1 MQNEFAI
8 AAHWSGE
15 FDEDQFQTWCESLR
29 AKLQAPSVSLGL
41 VFASS
46 RYFDLAEQV
55 LEIVRVH
62 ARVPLLAGCSSDSLI
77 ANGREI
83 EDNAGIVVAL
93 YHLPGAELKAVR
105 FTADQLADANGPA
118 YWHSTSGVAPS
129 ETNGWLAFADPFHL
143 DCAAWLRSWS
153 ESYRHRPIVGGLAS
167 GNHEDRRTQ
176 IYLDGEVF
184 ESGGV
189 AVSIGGDVELQSV
202 ISQGCTPIGETWTIT
217 ETEENVIRRIGNQ
230 PAAQVL
236 IDTFE
241 SLSEEDRRKTHQ
253 NLFVGLVINEYREE
267 FQRGDFLVHNLMDL
281 RPAEGEIVVS
291 ALPREGQTL
300 QFQRR
305 DAEAATEDL
314 VALLARAK
322 AALAGRTVY
331 GGVLH
336 CCLGRGSRL
345 FGESNHDAGLIQAAL
360 GGLPL
365 SGFFCNGEIGPV
377 GDDNFLHGYTAS
389 LALFIKKAN
398 GEFQP
403 GDAAT

>member
-143 DCAAWLRSWS
+143 DCEAWLRSWS

-184 ESGGV
+184 EPLR
-189 AVSIGGDVELQSV
+189 DVTRFASAHLNSD
-202 ISQGCTPIGETWTIT
+202 
-217 ETEENVIRRIGNQ
+217 
-230 PAAQVL
+230 
-236 IDTFE
+236 IDTVVWDNGADM
-241 SLSEEDRRKTHQ
+241 SP
-253 NLFVGLVINEYREE
+253 
-267 FQRGDFLVHNLMDL
+267 DFLYEMSVPVDDAPLMMV
-281 RPAEGEIVVS
+281 AEE
-291 ALPREGQTL
+291 
-300 QFQRR
+300 
-305 DAEAATEDL
+305 
-314 VALLARAK
+314 
-322 AALAGRTVY
+322 
-331 GGVLH
+331 
-336 CCLGRGSRL
+336 
-345 FGESNHDAGLIQAAL
+345 QA
-360 GGLPL
+360 PYKTR
-365 SGFFCNGEIGPV
+365 NDPE
-377 GDDNFLHGYTAS
+377 
-389 LALFIKKAN
+389 
-398 GEFQP
+398 
-403 GDAAT
+403 

>member
-1 MQNEFAI
+1 MRNEFAI

-15 FDEDQFQTWCESLR
+15 FDEDEFQTWCEGLR
-29 AKLQAPSVSLGL
+29 ADLQAPSVSLGL

-46 RYFDLAEQV
+46 RYFELAEQI

-83 EDNAGIVVAL
+83 EDDAGIVVAL
-93 YHLPGAELKAVR
+93 YHLPGAELKAVH
-105 FTADQLADANGPA
+105 FTADQLAEADTPA
-118 YWHSTSGVAPS
+118 FWHSASGVAPG
-129 ETNGWLAFADPFHL
+129 ETNGWLTFADPFHL
-143 DCAAWLRSWS
+143 NCEAWLKSWS
-153 ESYRHRPIVGGLAS
+153 ESYHPRPIVGGLAS

-176 IYLDGEVF
+176 VYLDGEVF
-184 ESGGV
+184 ESGWV
-189 AVSIGGDVELQSV
+189 AVSIGGEVELQSV

-217 ETEENVIRRIGNQ
+217 ETDENVIRQIGNQ

-241 SLSEEDRRKTHQ
+241 GLSEEDRRKTHQ

-267 FQRGDFLVHNLMDL
+267 FHRGDFLVRNLMDV
-281 RPAEGEIVVS
+281 RPDEGEIVVG

-305 DAEAATEDL
+305 DAEAATEDMA
-314 VALLARAK
+314 VLLANTK

-336 CCLGRGSRL
+336 CCLGRGSHL
-345 FGESNHDAGLIQAAL
+345 FGEPDHDAGLIQSVL
-360 GGLPL
+360 GDLPL

-377 GDDNFLHGYTAS
+377 GDGNFLHGYTAS
-389 LALFIKKAN
+389 LALFVKKDR
-398 GEFQP
+398 GEGEP
-403 GDAAT
+403 GDASA